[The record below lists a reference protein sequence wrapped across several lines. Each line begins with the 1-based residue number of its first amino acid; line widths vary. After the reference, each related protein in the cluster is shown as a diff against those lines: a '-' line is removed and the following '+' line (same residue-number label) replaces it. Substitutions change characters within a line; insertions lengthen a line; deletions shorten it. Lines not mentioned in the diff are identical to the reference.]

1 MTVTNPPAARAAGR
15 GPRKAPPGPPRT
27 RTVKLLRQL
36 MGDRL
41 ALMQEAAD
49 EYGDEVR
56 LAVGPKTL
64 YFFNHPDYAKYVL
77 TDNSENYHKG
87 IGLHQAKRALGDGLL
102 TSEGDQWRKQ
112 RKVIQPVFQA
122 KRIARQADVVADE
135 AATMVARLRTKVG
148 TGPVNITGEMT
159 SLTLGVLGRTLLD
172 EDLSGH
178 GGIGHAFE
186 AVQDQAMF
194 EMLSL
199 GAVPT
204 WLPLPRQLRFRK
216 ARAHLEEVVRE
227 LAEARERRPTADGED
242 VLSRLIES
250 VREEHDP
257 RVGQQRMRDE
267 LITLLLAG
275 HETTA
280 STLSWAFHLVGRDPE
295 VRERLHEEAV
305 RVLGDRLPAYED
317 LNQLAYTSMVVEESI
332 RLYPPVWMLSRI
344 AQGPDEIGGYRIP
357 SGADVVICPYTMHRH
372 PEFWDAP
379 EKFDPERFRPDRPTD
394 RPRYAYI
401 PFGAGPR
408 FCVGNNLGM
417 MEAAFVLAMVMRE
430 LRLDPVPD
438 RPVVPEAMLSLRV
451 RGGLHMSVHR
461 A

>member
-1 MTVTNPPAARAAGR
+1 MTLTNANAPAVGARGR
-15 GPRKAPPGPPRT
+15 KSPPGPPRT
-27 RTVKLLRQL
+27 RTIRLLRQL

-41 ALMQEAAD
+41 ALMKEAAD

-64 YFFNHPDYAKYVL
+64 YFFNHPDYAKHIL

-87 IGLHQAKRALGDGLL
+87 IGLHQARRALGDGLL
-102 TSEGDQWRKQ
+102 TSEGAQWRSQ
-112 RKVIQPVFQA
+112 RKVMQPVFQA
-122 KRIARQADVVADE
+122 KRIARQADAVAE
-135 AATMVARLRTKVG
+135 ESAAIVAKLRG
-148 TGPVNITGEMT
+148 RIGAGPVNITGEMT
-159 SLTLGVLGRTLLD
+159 ELTLGVLGRTLLD

-216 ARAHLEEVVRE
+216 ARAHLEQVVRE
-227 LAEARERRPTADGED
+227 LAAARERRPTEDGDD

-250 VREEHDP
+250 VREEPDP
-257 RVGQQRMRDE
+257 QVGRRRMRDE

-280 STLSWAFHLVGRDPE
+280 STLSWALHLVSRHPE

-305 RVLGDRLPAYED
+305 RVLGDRNPVYQD
-317 LNQLAYTSMVVEESI
+317 LHQLTYTSMVVEESM

-344 AQGPDEIGGYRIP
+344 AQGPDEIGGYRIKP
-357 SGADVVICPYTMHRH
+357 GADVVVCPYTMHRH
-372 PEFWDAP
+372 PGFWQAP
-379 EKFDPERFRPDRPTD
+379 ARFDPERFRPDRQAD

-430 LRLDPVPD
+430 LRLEAVPD

-451 RGGLHMSVHR
+451 RGGLYLTVHE